1 MQFIAELNE
10 SRMYKRLTQLRGKNM
25 NDIAER
31 LFEHLLALQ
40 ILAYEKPEVARSYS
54 EQIMKHQD
62 FKGFRTSQPDLFNLI
77 VLALKPEQYGPT
89 IQDPEKLSVPELRLR
104 RNLRAIA
111 NGNFDPRDFSQM
123 MLILQRHFDSIPMQ
137 LYSLRRQVGDWPR
150 LPSSSKADVIK
161 RLLIN
166 MRERGMQS
174 DFYEQLYRLLK
185 TV

>member
-1 MQFIAELNE
+1 
-10 SRMYKRLTQLRGKNM
+10 
-25 NDIAER
+25 
-31 LFEHLLALQ
+31 
-40 ILAYEKPEVARSYS
+40 
-54 EQIMKHQD
+54 
-62 FKGFRTSQPDLFNLI
+62 
-77 VLALKPEQYGPT
+77 
-89 IQDPEKLSVPELRLR
+89 
-104 RNLRAIA
+104 
-111 NGNFDPRDFSQM
+111 M